1 MATDDKTPEIPEI
14 EPTDGEATPDVER
27 VQVLPLVALRDTV
40 IFPEMIVPLQVGRDR
55 SVKALDRAVRT
66 SQPVALVTQRSS
78 EQEEIGSVD
87 ELYTIGTLAKI
98 AQVIRLQDGTIRAI
112 VQGQR
117 RIRLLD
123 LLQTE
128 PHLEARVEI
137 IEDAAEKTLE
147 VEALM
152 ASIHGQIEQYVNSGA
167 SVPPEV
173 AVAARNI
180 VDGGLLADMTAY
192 SPEMTTEQRQ
202 ELLETIDVAD
212 RLRLASAFLAKQIE
226 VLELKGRIQ
235 SEVKSEMDKTQREY
249 ILREQMK
256 AIQKELGEDDP
267 AVAEA
272 SELRERVEQSAMPDE
287 VKEKALKEVD
297 RLARIP
303 SASPEQGVIRT
314 YVDWLVSLPWGVET
328 DDNLDLDDAE
338 KALNED
344 HWGLEKPKERIVEY
358 MAVRKLAEKI
368 RSPILL
374 FVGPPGVGKTSLGKS
389 IARAM
394 GRKFQRMS
402 LGGIHDEAEIRGHR
416 RTYIG
421 ALPGRVIQNIKTA
434 GSSNPVFML
443 DEIDKVGMDFRGD
456 PSSAL
461 LEVLDPEQNNSF
473 QDNYLEVPFDLSKV
487 LFIATANMLDTIPP
501 ALRDRMEV
509 IQLAG
514 YTQLERVRI
523 AERFLVPKQ
532 LEAHGL
538 TEKNLQFEESALVR
552 LIQGFTREAG
562 VRNLEREIAN
572 VARKVARRVAS
583 DDSYTVVIKA
593 EDLEEYLGP
602 GRFEYG
608 ELDAEDQV
616 GMVTGLVVSDAGG
629 DIVQVEATK
638 MEGKDDFILTGQLG
652 DVMKESARA
661 GMSYIRART
670 KEFGIDQGTFE
681 KTTLHIHVPAGATP
695 KDGPSAGVTMA
706 TAMASLLTGKPVRRD
721 LAMTGEITLRGRVL
735 PIGGLKS
742 KLLAAHLAGVKTVLI
757 PKRNEKDLVDV
768 PEEVLTQLRVI
779 PVENMD
785 QVLAEALIDAPRSA
799 ARIKAERDERQ
810 KLVARRPRRARKPKA
825 ETTIPASD
833 GPSSEQP
840 PAGQPA

>member
-1 MATDDKTPEIPEI
+1 MDDKNAEPE
-14 EPTDGEATPDVER
+14 VEQI
-27 VQVLPLVALRDTV
+27 QVLPLVALRETV

-66 SQPVALVTQRSS
+66 SQPVALITQRSI
-78 EQEEIGSVD
+78 ETEEVNSVD
-87 ELYTIGTLAKI
+87 ELYPIGTLAKI

-123 LLQTE
+123 LVQTE
-128 PHLEARVEI
+128 PHLEARVELI
-137 IEDAAEKTLE
+137 PDDQEKSLE
-147 VEALM
+147 IEALM
-152 ASIHGQIEQYVNSGA
+152 ASVQGQIEQYVSSGA

-180 VDGGLLADMTAY
+180 SDGGLLADMVAY
-192 SPEMTTEQRQ
+192 SPDMTTEARQ
-202 ELLETIDVAD
+202 QLLETIDVAE
-212 RLRLASAFLAKQIE
+212 RLRMVGQFLAKQIE

-249 ILREQMK
+249 ILREQLK

-272 SELRERVEQSAMPDE
+272 GELKKKVEESAMPDD

-297 RLARIP
+297 RLNRIP

-314 YVDWLVSLPWGVET
+314 YVDWLVSLPWGVQT
-328 DDNLDLDDAE
+328 DDNLDLDESE
-338 KALNED
+338 KVLNED
-344 HWGLEKPKERIVEY
+344 HYGLEKPKERILEY
-358 MAVRKLAEKI
+358 MAVRKLADKI

-394 GRKFQRMS
+394 GRKFVRMS

-421 ALPGRVIQNIKTA
+421 ALPGRVIQSIKTA
-434 GSSNPVFML
+434 GSANPVFML

-461 LEVLDPEQNNSF
+461 LEVLDPEQNNTF
-473 QDNYLEVPFDLSKV
+473 QDNYLEVPFDLSRV
-487 LFIATANMLDTIPP
+487 LFIATANMVDTIPP
-501 ALRDRMEV
+501 ALRDRMEI
-509 IQLAG
+509 IQLPG
-514 YTQLERVRI
+514 YTQLERLRI
-523 AERFLVPKQ
+523 AQRFLMPKQ
-532 LEAHGL
+532 LENHGL
-538 TEKNLQFEESALVR
+538 TAEQLEISEEALVR
-552 LIQGFTREAG
+552 LIQAFTHEAG
-562 VRNLEREIAN
+562 VRNMEREIAN
-572 VARKVARRVAS
+572 IARKVARRVAADAS
-583 DDSYTVVIKA
+583 VKVVVKP
-593 EDLEEYLGP
+593 EDLETYLGP
-602 GRFEYG
+602 ARFDYG

-616 GMVTGLVVSDAGG
+616 GMATGLVVSDAGG

-638 MEGKDDFILTGQLG
+638 MDGKDEFILTGQLG

-670 KEFGIDQGTFE
+670 KELGIDPSVFE
-681 KTTLHIHVPAGATP
+681 KQTLHIHVPAGATP

-706 TAMASLLTGKPVRRD
+706 TAMASLLTGRPVRRD

-757 PKRNEKDLVDV
+757 PKRNEKDLIDV
-768 PEEVLTQLRVI
+768 PDEVRSQLRLI
-779 PVENMD
+779 PVETMD
-785 QVLAEALIDAPRSA
+785 QVLAEALIDAPRPAS
-799 ARIKAERDERQ
+799 RIKAERAARQ
-810 KLVARRPRRARKPKA
+810 QRVTPPKVRAPRRKA
-825 ETTIPASD
+825 PTPELPVPGA
-833 GPSSEQP
+833 PEPPVEQP
-840 PAGQPA
+840 PVGGV